1 MIKIRLIGDN
11 LTISFSPFQLSSNR
25 PSSFS
30 ITYSSIFLTQI
41 LIFYARQ
48 NVIIM
53 SKQKLKVQDLK
64 RVLYWFHLAFK
75 EKSPSKEDGESLKM
89 ILSFAQCDID
99 LVQDVD
105 ENDEWDKRY

>member
-1 MIKIRLIGDN
+1 MIKIRLIGNN

-25 PSSFS
+25 SSSFS
-30 ITYSSIFLTQI
+30 ITCSSIFLTQI

-53 SKQKLKVQDLK
+53 TKFHLDVQDQQ
-64 RVLYWFHLAFK
+64 RMLYWFHLAFK
-75 EKSPSKEDGESLKM
+75 GKTPSNEDAETLKKV
-89 ILSFAQCDID
+89 LTFAHASVN

-105 ENDEWDKRY
+105 ENDEWDKWH